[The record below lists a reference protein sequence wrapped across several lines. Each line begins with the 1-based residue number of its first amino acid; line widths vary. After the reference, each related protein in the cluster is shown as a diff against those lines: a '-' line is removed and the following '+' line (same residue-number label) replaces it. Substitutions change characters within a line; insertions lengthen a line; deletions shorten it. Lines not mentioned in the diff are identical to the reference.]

1 MTEKHLDFWNERAR
15 FGPKAGTND
24 LPLKNIEMQTLSE
37 YVRDGQ
43 KVLDI
48 GCGNGVT
55 VFHLLDRLKIDI
67 TGVDFSENMV
77 AEAKRQL
84 AENDKYAGAARF
96 GIGDVRGLTASPEI
110 GDNKYDVIM
119 TERVL
124 INLTSWEDQQQALR
138 DILAL
143 LRPGGIYLMCENSAD
158 GLRNINEVR
167 TSVGLSKIDMPWHN
181 RYISDSE
188 IRSVDFAEL
197 VEYRDFTST
206 YYFLSRVVNAWI
218 AGLQNREPDY
228 DSDVNKLTPHLLGFR
243 NLETMG
249 LGQTRLMVW
258 RNKA

>member
-1 MTEKHLDFWNERAR
+1 MTEKHLDFWNERALL
-15 FGPKAGTND
+15 GIKAGTND
-24 LPLKNIEMQTLSE
+24 LPLKKIEMQTLSE
-37 YVRDGQ
+37 YIKDGQ

-55 VFHLLDRLKIDI
+55 AFHLLDRLNIDI

-77 AEAKRQL
+77 TEANRQL
-84 AENDKYAGAARF
+84 AVNENYARAARF
-96 GIGDVRGLTASPEI
+96 GVGDVRCLTASPAI

-124 INLTSWEDQQQALR
+124 INLASWEEQRQALR
-138 DILAL
+138 DILSL
-143 LRPGGIYLMCENSAD
+143 LRPGGVYLMCENSVD
-158 GLRNINEVR
+158 GLRNLNEVR

-188 IRSVDFAEL
+188 IHSVDFAEL
-197 VEYRDFTST
+197 VEYRDFTSI
-206 YYFLSRVVNAWI
+206 YYLLSRVVNAWT
-218 AGLQNREPDY
+218 AGLQNLEPDY
-228 DSDVNKLTPHLLGFR
+228 ESDINKLTPQLLGIR